1 MLKVKYGFCVEIR
14 KSAQIDTKSIVS
26 MRLLDMIK
34 Y

>member
-1 MLKVKYGFCVEIR
+1 MLKVKYGVYLEIE
-14 KSAQIDTKSIVS
+14 KSAQIDTKSMVS